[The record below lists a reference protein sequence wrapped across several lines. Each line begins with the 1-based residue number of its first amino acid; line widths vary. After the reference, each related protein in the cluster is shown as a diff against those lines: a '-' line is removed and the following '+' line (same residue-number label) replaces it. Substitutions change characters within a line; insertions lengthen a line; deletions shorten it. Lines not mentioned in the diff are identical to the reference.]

1 MISRDRD
8 SAAVFIVGVRHPDS
22 AALFL
27 QQKTIPLDVLEMPL
41 YIAELLSAG
50 AGFWIDKEDREL
62 LKQKLRGGKRID
74 FEIGFDVY
82 PGSEKETLMH
92 KQLAGGL
99 RMKAL

>member
-1 MISRDRD
+1 MMTLLLDEGHWWIWD
-8 SAAVFIVGVRHPDS
+8 SGR
-22 AALFL
+22 
-27 QQKTIPLDVLEMPL
+27 IPLCVTQ
-41 YIAELLSAG
+41 ELLSAG